1 MCIYLLFFSSDKYYY
16 IWLRSS
22 HLSDGVFKLHRE
34 NMYKSSYL
42 SFFFFSLVFY
52 IYIYSF
58 NMATNI
64 LRRQFATS
72 AQSTLRIGLIPADGI
87 GREGKESNKY
97 KEKENLSPYFSSI
110 V

>member
-1 MCIYLLFFSSDKYYY
+1 
-16 IWLRSS
+16 
-22 HLSDGVFKLHRE
+22 
-34 NMYKSSYL
+34 
-42 SFFFFSLVFY
+42 
-52 IYIYSF
+52 
-58 NMATNI
+58 MATNI

-87 GREGKESNKY
+87 GREGKESNRY